1 MRAETGPGAARGYW
15 DAVGG
20 TWASTH
26 RDGLWRRCSDAI
38 HAQWLERAAGSLP
51 PGRVLKTDLFDE
63 AFGDGLA
70 QWFESRGHEVVACDL
85 ALATARGAARKS
97 PSRAAAVADVRAL
110 PFSPMAFATV
120 FSDSTLDHFDS
131 ESGIRQSLAEL
142 RRVLR
147 PGGTLLLTMD
157 NPANP
162 LVRLRNL
169 SPGFWMRLGVVPYAV
184 GATCGAR
191 RLTRVLEEAGFDVLA
206 VETIMH
212 VPRVLMVP
220 LCRRLARRGT
230 GHPGRRL
237 REWLRRFERLGRLPS
252 SAVTGHFVAVVA
264 RRPTGA
270 GVTCR
275 SSG

>member
-1 MRAETGPGAARGYW
+1 MPTEPVAQTARAYW
-15 DAVGG
+15 DAVGRE
-20 TWASTH
+20 WAATH
-26 RDGLWRRCSDAI
+26 PDELWRRCSDAL
-38 HAQWLERAAGSLP
+38 HVQWLDRVAGTLP
-51 PGRVLKTDLFDE
+51 PGLVLKTDLFVE
-63 AFGDGLA
+63 AFGDGLTA
-70 QWFESRGHEVVACDL
+70 WFASRGLDVLACDL
-85 ALATARGAARKS
+85 AFATARGAARKPAS
-97 PSRAAAVADVRAL
+97 VAAAVADVRQL
-110 PFSPMAFATV
+110 PFSATAFDTV

-191 RLTRVLEEAGFDVLA
+191 RLTRVLGEAGFDVLA